1 MAAGT
6 FETRARGEGKRS
18 RTRGRLMDAAITA
31 FANEGLEA
39 ASVNAIAQAADVSNG
54 TFYNHFRDKNDVAA
68 TVTLGIAEEIVSR
81 IDAEMS
87 NIEDPMRR
95 VTYGTR
101 QFIELA
107 ASEPNWGRALF
118 RAVWSLPELRMEIGR
133 FLRADLERGVRA
145 GVFRLEIDDLLIDLI
160 GGTVLTA
167 VFLRT
172 SGEAGA
178 EVGARVAEYQL
189 RMLGIAPAK
198 ARRAANAELTLGG
211 S

>member
-1 MAAGT
+1 M
-6 FETRARGEGKRS
+6 
-18 RTRGRLMDAAITA
+18 
-31 FANEGLEA
+31 
-39 ASVNAIAQAADVSNG
+39 
-54 TFYNHFRDKNDVAA
+54 
-68 TVTLGIAEEIVSR
+68 TLGIAEEIVSR

-87 NIEDPMRR
+87 KIEDPIRR

-118 RAVWSLPELRMEIGR
+118 RAVSSLPELRMEIGR
-133 FLRADLERGVRA
+133 VLRADLERGVRTS
-145 GVFRLEIDDLLIDLI
+145 VFPIESGDLPIDLI
-160 GGTVLTA
+160 GGTVPTA

-178 EVGARVAEYQL
+178 EIGQGLRKTRSECPGLHPRRRGARKMRNSHLAVREPGTTEWTSTTQHGEA
-189 RMLGIAPAK
+189 
-198 ARRAANAELTLGG
+198 